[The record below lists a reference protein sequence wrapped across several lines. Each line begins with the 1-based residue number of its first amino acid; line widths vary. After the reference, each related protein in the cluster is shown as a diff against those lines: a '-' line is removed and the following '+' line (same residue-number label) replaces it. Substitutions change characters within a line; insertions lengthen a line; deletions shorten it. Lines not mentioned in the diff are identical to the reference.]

1 MVMHARK
8 TQRMNDGYFEKHQA
22 HPYQSS
28 KYSSSKSYGSSSDRY
43 DRIRDSPNGN
53 YRSDSPDSQSPRDRE
68 RSYQSKNSYLQKIR
82 EKERENRDY
91 KSSRDKYSEC
101 ARSPKE
107 KRSRD
112 SEHRSTND
120 RNDEKSILHPIKVTQ
135 NTSRDRKPMHN
146 NCVEKRDDRD
156 RVSRVGDWTEHVS
169 SSGKKYYYN
178 CKTEVSQWEKPR
190 EWIERERDRFRNRDR
205 DRDSD
210 KCYSSSSRSNIRHEK
225 HSNSRATN
233 SSSTKEGTRDGATS
247 SRHWSSSSS
256 RDESEIS
263 AKETSRSSSRKHSD
277 ENTHTTQ
284 DMDISPGDSTPT
296 SEMSYNNTSNQAVQ
310 EQSTPTGPIL
320 LATALPRLIS
330 HPIYVTPT
338 PGRSESSPQSTPS
351 VIPVPTT
358 VTVANTPGPPVIGG
372 GLTVLPRNPSQT
384 PTIENQNVQNIDK
397 NVHSSISNLQRP
409 PISLVDNSAV
419 ITSLSVDTTNH
430 TGTVV
435 EGPPTPTHSE
445 TPDCSKV
452 VLPPVSSPT
461 GTNVSTLQGV
471 SSSLQALRPQGPTIT
486 PTLVNYYRDDLVT
499 HVRGWP
505 ADILEKQAQKLAEE
519 AHIMG
524 SIQCC
529 KVSAELKSAR
539 SLVRLTEIQATLQEQ
554 RILFLRQQIKEL
566 EELKSQNSFMS
577 EDP

>member
-43 DRIRDSPNGN
+43 ERIRDSPNGN
-53 YRSDSPDSQSPRDRE
+53 YRSDSPDSQSPRDRD

-91 KSSRDKYSEC
+91 KSSRDKYSDS
-101 ARSPKE
+101 ARSPKD

-112 SEHRSTND
+112 SEHRINSD
-120 RNDEKSILHPIKVTQ
+120 RNDEKSILHPIKTSQ
-135 NTSRDRKPMHN
+135 ISSRDRKPMHN
-146 NCVEKRDDRD
+146 NCADKRDDRD
-156 RVSRVGDWTEHVS
+156 RVTRVGDWSEHVS

-190 EWIERERDRFRNRDR
+190 EWVERERERDRFRGRDR
-205 DRDSD
+205 DRDSERS
-210 KCYSSSSRSNIRHEK
+210 YGSSSRSVIRHEK
-225 HSNSRATN
+225 HSISRATN
-233 SSSTKEGTRDGATS
+233 SSNSSSSGSSKDHAREGAAGG
-247 SRHWSSSSS
+247 RHWSASGREDGSEAAAKDS
-256 RDESEIS
+256 RL
-263 AKETSRSSSRKHSD
+263 SRKQSE
-277 ENTHTTQ
+277 ENLQTTQ

-296 SEMSYNNTSNQAVQ
+296 SEVSYGGNGQSQGQNDQAHAM
-310 EQSTPTGPIL
+310 GPVL
-320 LATALPRLIS
+320 LANALPKLIS
-330 HPIYVTPT
+330 HPIH
-338 PGRSESSPQSTPS
+338 
-351 VIPVPTT
+351 VPTT
-358 VTVANTPGPPVIGG
+358 PVVSSAYHQEAPPQNAPAALPVTISNTPGPPGSAAPAQLQRAAPQTVADGG
-372 GLTVLPRNPSQT
+372 GADKRAGDHHPQQLPTLAAVAAPLTVDTGDQ
-384 PTIENQNVQNIDK
+384 
-397 NVHSSISNLQRP
+397 
-409 PISLVDNSAV
+409 AV
-419 ITSLSVDTTNH
+419 AT
-430 TGTVV
+430 

-445 TPDCSKV
+445 TADCAKAV
-452 VLPPVSSPT
+452 VVPVSSPP
-461 GTNVSTLQGV
+461 GSLQTLQGV

-486 PTLVNYYRDDLVT
+486 PSLANHYRDDLVN

-505 ADILEKQAQKLAEE
+505 AELIEKQAQKLAED

-524 SIQCC
+524 SIQCS

-539 SLVRLTEIQATLQEQ
+539 SIVRLTEIQATLQEQ

-577 EDP
+577 DDT

>member
-1 MVMHARK
+1 MHARK

-43 DRIRDSPNGN
+43 ERLRDSPNGN
-53 YRSDSPDSQSPRDRE
+53 YRSDSPDTKSPRDRD
-68 RSYQSKNSYLQKIR
+68 RSYQSKSSYLQKIR

-101 ARSPKE
+101 TRSPKE

-112 SEHRSTND
+112 SDHRSTND
-120 RNDEKSILHPIKVTQ
+120 RGDEKGILHPLKVSQ
-135 NTSRDRKPMHN
+135 NSSRDRKPMHN
-146 NCVEKRDDRD
+146 NCNDKRDDRD
-156 RVSRVGDWTEHVS
+156 RVARVGDWTEHVS

-190 EWIERERDRFRNRDR
+190 EWIEKERDRFRSRERDR
-205 DRDSD
+205 DRESD
-210 KCYSSSSRSNIRHEK
+210 RCCSSSSRSSTRHEK

-233 SSSTKEGTRDGATS
+233 SSNSGNKESSRESATS
-247 SRHWSSSSS
+247 SRHWSNSNS
-256 RDESEIS
+256 RDDNEVS
-263 AKETSRSSSRKHSD
+263 AKESSRTTTRKHSE
-277 ENTHTTQ
+277 ENSHSTQ

-296 SEMSYNNTSNQAVQ
+296 SEVSYSNNSQGVQ
-310 EQSTPTGPIL
+310 EQSAPVGPVL

-330 HPIYVTPT
+330 HPIYMPPT
-338 PGRSESSPQSTPS
+338 PARGETSPQTTPS
-351 VIPVPTT
+351 MVPVPTT
-358 VTVANTPGPPVIGG
+358 ITVSNTPGPPVVG
-372 GLTVLPRNPSQT
+372 GLPILPRIPSQT
-384 PTIENQNVQNIDK
+384 PCLDNQNIEK
-397 NVHSSISNLQRP
+397 NVLSSVSNLQRP
-409 PISLVDNSAV
+409 PVSTIDNSAV
-419 ITSLSVDTTNH
+419 LTSLSVDTSNH
-430 TGTVV
+430 SGTVV

-445 TPDCSKV
+445 NADCIKAVSA
-452 VLPPVSSPT
+452 PVSSPP
-461 GTNVSTLQGV
+461 GTNVSTLTGV
-471 SSSLQALRPQGPTIT
+471 HSSSLQALRPQGPSIT
-486 PTLVNYYRDDLVT
+486 PSLVNYYRDDLVN

-554 RILFLRQQIKEL
+554 RVLFLRQQIKEL

-577 EDP
+577 EDS

>member
-43 DRIRDSPNGN
+43 ERIRDSPNGN
-53 YRSDSPDSQSPRDRE
+53 YRSDSPDSQSPRDRD

-91 KSSRDKYSEC
+91 KMSRDKYSDS
-101 ARSPKE
+101 ARSPKD

-112 SEHRSTND
+112 SEHRMGSD
-120 RNDEKSILHPIKVTQ
+120 RNDEKGILHPIKTSQ
-135 NTSRDRKPMHN
+135 LSSRDRKPMHN
-146 NCVEKRDDRD
+146 NCVDKRDDRD
-156 RVSRVGDWTEHVS
+156 RIVRVGDWSEHVS

-190 EWIERERDRFRNRDR
+190 EWIERERDRDRFRNRDR

-210 KCYSSSSRSNIRHEK
+210 RSYSSCSRSNLRHEK
-225 HSNSRATN
+225 HSNSRAAN
-233 SSSTKEGTRDGATS
+233 SSSSTSTKEHSRESATV

-256 RDESEIS
+256 RDDGD
-263 AKETSRSSSRKHSD
+263 TSSKDSSRLSQKHTED
-277 ENTHTTQ
+277 NVQTTQ

-296 SEMSYNNTSNQAVQ
+296 SEISYSTSTSQQAPDQTNTI
-310 EQSTPTGPIL
+310 GPVL
-320 LATALPRLIS
+320 LANALPKLIS
-330 HPIYVTPT
+330 HPIHIPSNPIVRT
-338 PGRSESSPQSTPS
+338 ELSPQNT
-351 VIPVPTT
+351 PVPST
-358 VTVANTPGPPVIGG
+358 VTISNTPGPPVS
-372 GLTVLPRNPSQT
+372 LTMTTSLPRMVSQST
-384 PTIENQNVQNIDK
+384 PTSENSEKGV
-397 NVHSSISNLQRP
+397 LQRP
-409 PISLVDNSAV
+409 PIMTTTVANIGDSAV
-419 ITSLSVDTTNH
+419 LTTLSVDTNH
-430 TGTVV
+430 SGSVV

-445 TPDCSKV
+445 TPDCAKAAV
-452 VLPPVSSPT
+452 VPVSSPP
-461 GTNVSTLQGV
+461 GSLQTLQGV

-486 PTLVNYYRDDLVT
+486 PSLVNHYRDDLVN

-505 ADILEKQAQKLAEE
+505 AELLEKQAQKLAEE

-524 SIQCC
+524 SIQCS

-539 SLVRLTEIQATLQEQ
+539 SIVRLTEIQATLQEQ

-577 EDP
+577 DDT